1 MFQPWTVTPP
11 NLGSLAI
18 VTNFISSPPAPPD
31 STVFLDRY
39 FPYSILPSHHQQPFI
54 FVSLSL
60 FSPAPYAA
68 RTRYAPVSAAHLC
81 TPLHVP
87 VSAAISRYCAPPPP
101 LSPSACAQ
109 VPVSPL
115 GVCPSQISPSPLC
128 PPSPSLI
135 SPPNHR
141 IFWILVSCCVN
152 FRAGVRYQGAST
164 PCQLLALEPPPPCY
178 LNMCAQEEDAGPCGE
193 PE

>member
-1 MFQPWTVTPP
+1 MVVVVVVVI
-11 NLGSLAI
+11 I
-18 VTNFISSPPAPPD
+18 VITD
-31 STVFLDRY
+31 
-39 FPYSILPSHHQQPFI
+39 
-54 FVSLSL
+54 
-60 FSPAPYAA
+60 AA
-68 RTRYAPVSAAHLC
+68 T
-81 TPLHVP
+81 
-87 VSAAISRYCAPPPP
+87 
-101 LSPSACAQ
+101 Q

-164 PCQLLALEPPPPCY
+164 PCQLLALEPPPPATSTCVHRKKTQG
-178 LNMCAQEEDAGPCGE
+178 LVVNLSSGISNNDDNDDNNNNHKGGEGGEEECVTRVKEEG
-193 PE
+193 